1 VAGTIDEKPMP
12 TPLPS
17 RRTPPPP
24 RRDPGIRDVMIAAVL
39 LLATVGLICQKT
51 FPPTPGYSLAVSISD
66 LQLSP

>member
-17 RRTPPPP
+17 RRIPPP
-24 RRDPGIRDVMIAAVL
+24 RDPGIRDVMIAAVL